1 MSHYL
6 ARLVERTLGTARRV
20 EPIIAPLFAAAPLS
34 EISQEP
40 LAPTRPTSPEVQPAT
55 AATSSR
61 PATPEFPPV
70 TAATP
75 SPPSLVRQKTNSA
88 AIFKLAQ
95 QNSIELI
102 PEALL
107 VLPKQSPA
115 PAVGQQEPAAVIA
128 ALPKRSALPAQ
139 PRRRPFVRQSKH
151 EPPSLVSAH
160 FLAPPNEST
169 SQPPIV
175 RVTIGRIDVR
185 AAPAPAAP
193 TRKTAPLNG
202 PKLTL
207 DAYLKARK
215 EGAR

>member
-6 ARLVERTLGTARRV
+6 ARLVERAVGTVGRV

-34 EISQEP
+34 EISEKP
-40 LAPTRPTSPEVQPAT
+40 LAPARPTSPEVPRAT
-55 AATSSR
+55 AATPSR
-61 PATPEFPPV
+61 PATPEVPPA

-75 SPPSLVRQKTNSA
+75 SPPSLVRQETNSA
-88 AIFKLAQ
+88 AIFNLAQ
-95 QNSIELI
+95 QNPIELI

-107 VLPKQSPA
+107 VTPKQSPA
-115 PAVGQQEPAAVIA
+115 PAVGQQEPTAVIA
-128 ALPKRSALPAQ
+128 ALPKRSAFPAQ
-139 PRRRPFVRQSKH
+139 ARRRPFVRQSRH
-151 EPPSLVSAH
+151 EPRSSVSAH
-160 FLAPPNEST
+160 FLAPANEST

-193 TRKTAPLNG
+193 TRKTAPLSG

-207 DAYLKARK
+207 DAYLNARK